1 MRRCSYAIS
10 ALFVFFFNIA
20 FDTFLKIV
28 KDKVMHRYDLFFQ
41 KELNIK
47 NVLPL
52 FKRVSL
58 FYNHDSWH

>member
-1 MRRCSYAIS
+1 MRRCSYALS
-10 ALFVFFFNIA
+10 ALFVCFFNIA
-20 FDTFLKIV
+20 FDIFLKIV

-58 FYNHDSWH
+58 FYNHDI